1 VEAAMKQIVK
11 NVVKRIPPIKRLVQE
26 RDEANDKARAL
37 LDKLWQPPGHFYSPL
52 PSISEVRENEESI
65 FRTPRELPA
74 VDLNEEEQLQL
85 FEIFKEYYKD
95 LPFKDEQTDGLRY
108 YFNNPNYS
116 YSDAICLY
124 AMIRHAKPR
133 RVIEIGSGYS
143 SCVTLDTNELFSAG
157 TIACTFIEPYPELL
171 LSLIKDTDKEVVNII
186 STKLQEVSLEQFSAL
201 QENDILFIDSTH
213 VTKVNSDVNYI
224 FFEILPSLNSG
235 VYIHFHDIFYPFEY
249 PKEWI
254 YEGRAWNED
263 YLLRAF
269 LQYNSRFRIVFF
281 NTFLEHFFAEKFIA
295 DMPLC
300 MKNTG
305 GSIWLRKI

>member
-1 VEAAMKQIVK
+1 MKQIVK

-26 RDEANDKARAL
+26 RDEAKDKARAL

-85 FEIFKEYYKD
+85 FEVFKEYYKD

-171 LSLIKDTDKEVVNII
+171 LSLIKDTDKEVGNII
-186 STKLQEVSLEQFSAL
+186 STKLQEVSLEQFSCL

-305 GSIWLRKI
+305 GSIWLRKT